1 MVQHVDSDSD
11 YDDASD
17 GSSDEEYAEGDRRL
31 RKKRPYVPK
40 PGVEVF
46 IVSLFLNQNPFTVA
60 VCMLSRHFLV
70 AAWLIMFVLSI
81 YAFAGWPDAL
91 NEAGHAA
98 GSVQCLWRH
107 H

>member
-1 MVQHVDSDSD
+1 MVQHLDRESDSD

-46 IVSLFLNQNPFTVA
+46 IVS
-60 VCMLSRHFLV
+60 
-70 AAWLIMFVLSI
+70 
-81 YAFAGWPDAL
+81 
-91 NEAGHAA
+91 
-98 GSVQCLWRH
+98 
-107 H
+107 

>member
-46 IVSLFLNQNPFTVA
+46 IVSYLQSKPFHSCSVHAVGACLDCNLPNPVCTVI
-60 VCMLSRHFLV
+60 LRIS
-70 AAWLIMFVLSI
+70 
-81 YAFAGWPDAL
+81 GWPDAL

-98 GSVQCLWRH
+98 GPVQCLWRH